1 MKLVSV
7 TWNIREGRVGSGSD
21 AQLRHQLALPE
32 SLRQCG
38 PDIGRCAGQRC
49 PAGGRPIRGHGRS
62 CPGDC
67 LVPGRLMLVGT
78 RRGCPAMRGAR

>member
-7 TWNIREGRVGSGSD
+7 RWNAREGGTGSGSD
-21 AQLRHQLALPE
+21 TRLRYQLPE
-32 SLRQCG
+32 SLRQRG

-49 PAGGRPIRGHGRS
+49 PAGGRPIRGHGRR
-62 CPGDC
+62 CAGDC

-78 RRGCPAMRGAR
+78 RRGCPVMRGAR